1 MLNILLALPVY
12 KIYNIVKDAI
22 GFIPAPN
29 KGDNRNETNTDFLE
43 EYKRLDKL
51 CRDIY
56 RSDNGISNYIDEMSQ
71 ISTFTTKRI
80 PNWSADLQ
88 QLITMRHIRNQLSH
102 DVGTMDVAMCSLD
115 DIDWLKEFHHR
126 ILAQEDP
133 LTRYRIVCSPNDN
146 LQIQEKQPLKKV
158 NVTSRRSL
166 SLLYLII
173 PVLFLLIFI
182 AVIYGAIYLFY
193 H

>member
-1 MLNILLALPVY
+1 MLLVLYRHLTGGIIA
-12 KIYNIVKDAI
+12 VKL
-22 GFIPAPN
+22 
-29 KGDNRNETNTDFLE
+29 NTDFLE

-56 RSDNGISNYIDEMSQ
+56 RSSRGISNYIDEMSR
-71 ISTFTTKRI
+71 ISTFTTKSI

-88 QLITMRHIRNQLSH
+88 QLITLRHIRNQLSH

-126 ILAQEDP
+126 ILSQEDP
-133 LTRYRIVCSPNDN
+133 LTRYRIITSPNEYRQM
-146 LQIQEKQPLKKV
+146 QIKKQPLKKV
-158 NVTSRRSL
+158 NVKSRKSL
-166 SLLYLII
+166 SVLYFIV

-182 AVIYGAIYLFY
+182 AVVYGALNLFY
-193 H
+193 Q